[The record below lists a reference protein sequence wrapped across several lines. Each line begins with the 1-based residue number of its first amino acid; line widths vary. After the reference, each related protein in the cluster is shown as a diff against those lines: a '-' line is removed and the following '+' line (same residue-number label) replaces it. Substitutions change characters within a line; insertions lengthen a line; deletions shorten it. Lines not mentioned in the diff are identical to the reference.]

1 MRRLVKLWWRLL
13 LIVPLSQGLL
23 GSSAGCLANVLRG
36 AADEL
41 SAPDEDQS
49 AWDMIV
55 DDIEGWF

>member
-23 GSSAGCLANVLRG
+23 GSSAGCLANVLRE

-49 AWDMIV
+49 IWD
-55 DDIEGWF
+55 DLEDFFD